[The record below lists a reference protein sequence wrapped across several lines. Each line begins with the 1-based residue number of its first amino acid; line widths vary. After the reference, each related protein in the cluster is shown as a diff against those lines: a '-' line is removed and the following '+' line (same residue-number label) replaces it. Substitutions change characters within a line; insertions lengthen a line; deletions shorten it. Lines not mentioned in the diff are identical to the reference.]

1 MPGAHSPPIVA
12 QTPFFHDATAEF
24 VETLELG
31 SSRIILASGEAC
43 RQKFS
48 FFFWHARFLRIHGAM
63 VYENLH
69 EYIVDFYGFHVGK
82 YTGQNV
88 CVARDPSKSIQREAK
103 KRGRRKHFGH
113 WGSWS
118 FVMLGSWVLHRT
130 PSHTR
135 NPKP

>member
-31 SSRIILASGEAC
+31 SSRIILASGEAG

-48 FFFWHARFLRIHGAM
+48 CFFFDMPGFLRIHGAM

-69 EYIVDFYGFHVGK
+69 EYIVDFYGFHMFS
-82 YTGQNV
+82 
-88 CVARDPSKSIQREAK
+88 CR
-103 KRGRRKHFGH
+103 
-113 WGSWS
+113 
-118 FVMLGSWVLHRT
+118 
-130 PSHTR
+130 
-135 NPKP
+135 